1 MIPLGILSE
10 LNKLCKISFC
20 FKLRRNVSHPIAYI
34 CAGLPSDLLRGLF
47 QDPLPQDPVWI
58 YLGLLQETPWGFPE
72 DFSRFIW
79 TYKKIHQNMLRIP
92 LDTFTMLLA
101 LGSTQDCFR
110 MPSGLLQGIP
120 RIHLGFPGQ
129 FIRFSLRFA
138 LCSLGFPQGALRNY
152 CTLSSSWYACVPF
165 GLLCDFLVDSIKL
178 PLWFRSNL
186 LEFPLR
192 IPVGFPQDFE
202 GLFGKPIGRN

>member
-1 MIPLGILSE
+1 
-10 LNKLCKISFC
+10 
-20 FKLRRNVSHPIAYI
+20 
-34 CAGLPSDLLRGLF
+34 
-47 QDPLPQDPVWI
+47 
-58 YLGLLQETPWGFPE
+58 
-72 DFSRFIW
+72 
-79 TYKKIHQNMLRIP
+79 MLRIP

-101 LGSTQDCFR
+101 LGSTQDCFMFPWDPSGCSFR
-110 MPSGLLQGIP
+110 MSSGLLQGIP

-178 PLWFRSNL
+178 PL
-186 LEFPLR
+186 
-192 IPVGFPQDFE
+192 
-202 GLFGKPIGRN
+202 